1 MPALPFR
8 LSALP
13 LLISL
18 ALPVHAN
25 TAREQVQER
34 QAAAVLSV
42 EAQRLGKLHLQQQ
55 LTLSS
60 SPALI
65 QESRQRVQEA
75 LSRIGRSQEG
85 NKRLERLRNQ
95 GDALMQ
101 RPLGQAA
108 SLPETQDLAESL
120 SLSASQLLAR
130 LEPSVD
136 QPAARLINDV
146 ARLNML
152 LQRTTRL
159 TLQAAAGDR
168 SVGRQVDIEQARK
181 EFALTLGQLEKN
193 PELMPGMRE
202 AVMLARQQWLF
213 FDNALGRID
222 DPRAQRNLASSSER
236 IYQMLDSIQTDALRD
251 VLKTL
256 R

>member
-1 MPALPFR
+1 MPLPSFR
-8 LSALP
+8 LTALS

-18 ALPVHAN
+18 ALPALAN
-25 TAREQVQER
+25 GPREQMQEH
-34 QAAAVLSV
+34 QAAAILSV

-85 NKRLERLRNQ
+85 NKRQARLRNQ
-95 GDALMQ
+95 GESLMQ
-101 RPLGQAA
+101 RPLGHAA

-130 LEPSVD
+130 LDPPAD
-136 QPAARLINDV
+136 QPVARLIGDV
-146 ARLNML
+146 TRLNML

-159 TLQAAAGDR
+159 MLQAATGDR

-181 EFALTLGQLEKN
+181 EAALTLGQLEKH
-193 PELMPGMRE
+193 PDLTPGMRE
-202 AVMLARQQWLF
+202 AILLARQQWLF

-222 DPRAQRNLASSSER
+222 DPKAQRNLASSSER
-236 IYQMLDSIQTDALRD
+236 IYQMLDSIQADAMRD
-251 VLKTL
+251 ALKTL